1 MFRDST
7 LEMIKRG
14 EGIPR
19 EIPEEK
25 PKGKRYFYKGQEI
38 SKRKA
43 NAMAYGALAGM
54 IGAGFGLWI
63 LTIFLSALFQAA
75 GGAA

>member
-1 MFRDST
+1 MFR
-7 LEMIKRG
+7 RVN
-14 EGIPR
+14 
-19 EIPEEK
+19 
-25 PKGKRYFYKGQEI
+25 KRYFYKGQEI